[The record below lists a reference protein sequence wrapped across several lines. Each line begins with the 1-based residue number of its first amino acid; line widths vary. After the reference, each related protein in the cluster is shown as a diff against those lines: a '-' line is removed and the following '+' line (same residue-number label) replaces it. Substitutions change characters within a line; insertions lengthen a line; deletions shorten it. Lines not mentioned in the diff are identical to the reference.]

1 MQHTYR
7 LNEVFK
13 VEHTIKADSLADAM
27 EKLISMRDD
36 TIEMKFESVEL
47 VSIDG
52 KPTWLRWYDKPEN
65 ITVEDLSA
73 DR

>member
-13 VEHTIKADSLADAM
+13 VEHTIKAESLADAM
-27 EKLISMRDD
+27 EKLVSMRDD

-47 VSIDG
+47 VAIDG
-52 KPTWLRWYDKPEN
+52 KPHWRVWYTKPEN
-65 ITVEDLSA
+65 IAVEDLSA